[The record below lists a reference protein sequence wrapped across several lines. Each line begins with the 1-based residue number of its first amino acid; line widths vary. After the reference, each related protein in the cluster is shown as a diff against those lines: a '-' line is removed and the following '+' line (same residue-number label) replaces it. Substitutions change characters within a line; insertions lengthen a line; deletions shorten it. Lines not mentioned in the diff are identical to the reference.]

1 MRKKVMGVC
10 DKQEAG
16 FEERG
21 DGVCDK
27 QETSVLGKMK
37 MKKK

>member
-16 FEERG
+16 VEERG
-21 DGVCDK
+21 DGGMQQTRSK
-27 QETSVLGKMK
+27 R
-37 MKKK
+37 